1 MTSWTSANG
10 SSRIAALR
18 YPEGYVYCHT
28 VVKTCSACGGPVE
41 PTVLS
46 GVVSL
51 KRRRSAL
58 ASGRVSALRSE
69 TCVRC
74 GRTEL
79 FAEKPERLFSDL
91 YREG

>member
-1 MTSWTSANG
+1 M
-10 SSRIAALR
+10 
-18 YPEGYVYCHT
+18 
-28 VVKTCSACGGPVE
+28 VKSCSACGGRVE
-41 PTVLS
+41 PTVVS

-58 ASGRVSALRSE
+58 ASGRVSALRAE
-69 TCVRC
+69 TCIAC

-91 YREG
+91 RS

>member
-1 MTSWTSANG
+1 M
-10 SSRIAALR
+10 
-18 YPEGYVYCHT
+18 
-28 VVKTCSACGGPVE
+28 VKSCSACGGPVE
-41 PTVLS
+41 PTVVS

-58 ASGRVSALRSE
+58 ASGRVSALRAE

-79 FAEKPERLFSDL
+79 FAERPERLFSDL
-91 YREG
+91 HKEG

>member
-1 MTSWTSANG
+1 M
-10 SSRIAALR
+10 
-18 YPEGYVYCHT
+18 
-28 VVKTCSACGGPVE
+28 VKACGECGGPVQ

-58 ASGRVSALRSE
+58 ASGRVSAVRAE

-74 GRTEL
+74 GHTEL
-79 FAEKPERLFSDL
+79 YAEKPERLFSDL
-91 YREG
+91 RD

>member
-1 MTSWTSANG
+1 M
-10 SSRIAALR
+10 
-18 YPEGYVYCHT
+18 
-28 VVKTCSACGGPVE
+28 VKSCSACGGPVE

-58 ASGRVSALRSE
+58 ASGRVSAVRSE

-91 YREG
+91 YRD